1 MSIHNITYSDKIIN
15 MEVKSKSNE
24 QKKELLL
31 KAIGDVVSKKRKIV
45 NKGILLLSYEYD
57 IPNTSLAKLEKGQRD
72 VQITTL
78 WRLAEALGCNT
89 FSEFIK
95 EVEKTLPKN
104 FKLTED

>member
-1 MSIHNITYSDKIIN
+1 

-31 KAIGDVVSKKRKIV
+31 KAIGDVVAQKRKII

-57 IPNTSLAKLEKGQRD
+57 IPNTSLAKLEKGKRD

-89 FSEFIK
+89 FSEFVK
-95 EVEKTLPKN
+95 EVEKNLPKN